1 MTTTAFIIEIVRGT
15 PRWVWALLALVLY
28 LGYTST
34 KDRTIDVRRL
44 LIMPL
49 AMVGVSLSSLIAGH
63 ISVEAATAWLA
74 ALSLGAAG
82 GARLGL
88 ASGAEPGEQ
97 PMTVRLPGE
106 WLSLTLII
114 VMFASRYVFAVILA
128 IAPGYASDPGFAVV
142 RSLLIGGL
150 GGLFLGRG
158 IAMASLGFRGRAVA
172 AP

>member
-49 AMVGVSLSSLIAGH
+49 AMVGVSLSSVIAGN
-63 ISVEAATAWLA
+63 ISVEAATAWFVALALA
-74 ALSLGAAG
+74 AAAG
-82 GARLGL
+82 GRLGL

-106 WLSLTLII
+106 WLSLVLII
-114 VMFASRYVFAVILA
+114 LMFASRYAFAVTIA
-128 IAPGYASDPGFAVV
+128 IAPRLAAEPAFVIVQNAV
-142 RSLLIGGL
+142 IGGL

-158 IAMASLGFRGRAVA
+158 LAMASLAFKGRRLMAS
-172 AP
+172 